1 MRNYFLEY
9 FKPQIDECEINE
21 IISTLKSGW
30 LTTGEKTR
38 IFENALRQYLGCKHV
53 ISVNSCTAALHL
65 ALVSCGVAYNDE
77 VITTPYTFAATA
89 NVVEHQNAKPI
100 FVDIDPFTY
109 NLDPKKIEEKI
120 TKNTKAIIPVHYAGH
135 PCEMNEIQKIAKEH
149 DLIIIEDA
157 AHALGAIYRNKK
169 IGNIGDFTCFSFYAN
184 KNMTTAE
191 GGAIT
196 THDDKLAEK
205 IRIMSL
211 HGISKDAWKR
221 YSSQGSWYYEIEY
234 PGYKYNMTDLQSSL
248 GIHQLRKFDAMQK
261 RRTEIVKLYND
272 ELGIVNEIILPHV
285 KPYVTHSWHLY
296 PILLNPELLKISR
309 NDFIQALKSEQIGTS
324 VHFIPIHLHP
334 YYKNKYH
341 YKSGDYPVTEAVYA
355 NEISLPIYPAMS
367 DDDAHDVIDAIK
379 TIIRSNRK

>member
-1 MRNYFLEY
+1 MRKTFLEY
-9 FKPQIDECEINE
+9 FRPQIDENEINE
-21 IISTLKSGW
+21 VIATLKSGW

-38 IFENALRQYLGCKHV
+38 IFENKLKQYLDCKNV
-53 ISVNSCTAALHL
+53 LSVNSCTAALHL
-65 ALVSCGVAYNDE
+65 ALAVCSITHNDE

-89 NVVEHQNAKPI
+89 NVIVHQNAKPVFI
-100 FVDIDPFTY
+100 DIDPLTY
-109 NLDPKKIEEKI
+109 NLDPNKIQEKI
-120 TKNTKAIIPVHYAGH
+120 SKNTKAIIPVHYAGH
-135 PCEMNEIQKIAKEH
+135 PCEMDEIQKIAKEH
-149 DLIIIEDA
+149 DLAVIEDA
-157 AHALGAIYRNKK
+157 AHALGAVYKNKK

-196 THDDKLAEK
+196 TDDDILAEK

-248 GIHQLRKFDAMQK
+248 GIHQLRKFDAMQR
-261 RRTEIVKLYND
+261 RRTEIAKLYND

-341 YKSGDYPVTEAVYA
+341 YKSGDYPVAEAVYA